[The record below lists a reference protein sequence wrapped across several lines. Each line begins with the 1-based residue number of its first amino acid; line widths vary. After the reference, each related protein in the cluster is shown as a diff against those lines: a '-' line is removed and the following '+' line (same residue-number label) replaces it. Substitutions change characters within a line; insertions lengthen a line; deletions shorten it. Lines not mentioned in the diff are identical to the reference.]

1 MTDPETEADLE
12 ALLLRLYRKWETLD
26 YRASRFYQMFM
37 PHCKRY
43 RGGIAAIRN
52 VASKSGTGGFERLVE
67 MGRLD
72 LTVEKAIILN
82 PKWAHLFS
90 DNLRNM
96 ARRKVDGA
104 SK

>member
-1 MTDPETEADLE
+1 MTDLETETDLE
-12 ALLLRLYRKWETLD
+12 ALLLRLYQKWRTLG
-26 YRASRFYQMFM
+26 YPANRFYQMFT
-37 PHCKRY
+37 PHCKQY

-52 VASKSGTGGFERLVE
+52 VVSKSGTGGFERLLE

-72 LTVEKAIILN
+72 LTVEKAIVLN
-82 PKWAHLFS
+82 PKWTHLFS

-96 ARRKVDGA
+96 AQRKVNRV

>member
-1 MTDPETEADLE
+1 MS
-12 ALLLRLYRKWETLD
+12 YRSL
-26 YRASRFYQMFM
+26 
-37 PHCKRY
+37 
-43 RGGIAAIRN
+43 
-52 VASKSGTGGFERLVE
+52 GTGGFEKLVE

-82 PKWAHLFS
+82 PKWTHLFS

-96 ARRKVDGA
+96 AQRKVNGA